1 MDIELLKRIIVTNR
15 RKISEISVV
24 NREYSL
30 DANMN
35 YIFTGVRQSGKTFLM
50 FQRIQELLHQG
61 VDLKTIVY
69 INFDDERL
77 IGFSSEDFDLLLQ
90 THYQMDERTPI
101 LFLDEIQNVPF
112 WEKFARRIANE
123 KYRVY
128 ITGSNAKM
136 LSSEFA
142 TVLGGRYQI
151 VNVYPYSFREFLNV
165 NKITLGDEWEYDDII
180 VNGIRRCLDNYF
192 YNGGFPDSLV
202 AVQKRDWLSSLFKK
216 MLLGDIVARYGVKN
230 VNALAYIVK
239 KLSESIKQP
248 ISYTRLTQLVS
259 SLGIKIQVNTLID
272 YLSYLEESWVVLCIK
287 NYASR
292 FVERE
297 GNKKYYFCDN
307 GILNLFLVDGN
318 TSLLENIVAINLKRK
333 YGDDVYFYRK
343 NVEVDFYLPMQSA
356 LVQVSYSIAD
366 EETKRRETESLVKVA
381 TFIDA
386 KSLMIITMNEDN
398 VIELSGR
405 QIKVIPLW
413 KWLLTYL

>member
-24 NREYSL
+24 NREYLL

-50 FQRIQELLHQG
+50 FQRIQELLRQG

-90 THYQMDERTPI
+90 THYQMDERPPI

-165 NKITLGDEWEYDDII
+165 NKIALENDWEYDDKII
-180 VNGIRRCLDNYF
+180 NSIRRCLDIYF
-192 YNGGFPDSLV
+192 NNGGFPDCLT
-202 AVQKRDWLSSLFKK
+202 AIQKRNWLSSLFKK
-216 MLLGDIVARYGVKN
+216 MLLGDIVARYSVKN
-230 VNALAYIVK
+230 VNALTYIVK

-259 SLGIKIQVNTLID
+259 SLGAKIQVNTLID
-272 YLSYLEESWVVLCIK
+272 YLSYLEESWVLLSVK
-287 NYASR
+287 NFASR

-318 TSLLENIVAINLKRK
+318 TSLLENIVAVNLKRM

-356 LVQVSYSIAD
+356 LVQVSYSIDD

-381 TFIDA
+381 NFLDA
-386 KSLMIITMNEDN
+386 KTLMIITMNEEN
-398 VIELSGR
+398 TIELCGR

-413 KWLLTYL
+413 KWLITAC

>member
-15 RKISEISVV
+15 RKIREISVV

-112 WEKFARRIANE
+112 GEKFARRIANE

-165 NKITLGDEWEYDDII
+165 NKITLGDEWGYDDII

-356 LVQVSYSIAD
+356 LVQVSYSIVD

-386 KSLMIITMNEDN
+386 KSLMIITMNEED
-398 VIELSGR
+398 VIEFSGR

>member
-24 NREYSL
+24 NREYLL

-50 FQRIQELLHQG
+50 FQRIQELLRQG

-90 THYQMDERTPI
+90 THYQMDERPPI

-165 NKITLGDEWEYDDII
+165 NKIALENDWEYDDKII
-180 VNGIRRCLDNYF
+180 NSIRRCLDIYF
-192 YNGGFPDSLV
+192 NNGGFPDCLT
-202 AVQKRDWLSSLFKK
+202 AIQKRNWLSSLFKK
-216 MLLGDIVARYGVKN
+216 MLLGDIVARYSVKN
-230 VNALAYIVK
+230 VNALTYIVK

-259 SLGIKIQVNTLID
+259 SLGAKIQVNTLID
-272 YLSYLEESWVVLCIK
+272 YLSYLEESWVLLSVK
-287 NYASR
+287 NFASR

-318 TSLLENIVAINLKRK
+318 TSLLENIVAVNLKRM
-333 YGDDVYFYRK
+333 YGEDVYFYRK

-356 LVQVSYSIAD
+356 LVQVSYSIDD
-366 EETKRRETESLVKVA
+366 EETKRRETESLVKIA
-381 TFIDA
+381 NFLDA
-386 KSLMIITMNEDN
+386 KTLMIITMNEEN
-398 VIELSGR
+398 IIELCGR

-413 KWLLTYL
+413 KWLLKIL